1 MDSEIFQT
9 LKSNAVS
16 RLLCAAATAA
26 LCLLSVG
33 PSHAESLLLEGGVVH
48 SLAGEVE
55 EASVLVV
62 DGLIQEVGAVSE
74 VPPETRRID
83 VSGLHVYP
91 GFFDAFSR
99 LGLVEIGSVSATV
112 DTSELGSYNPHLTA
126 ATAVHPASEVIPVT
140 RANGLTHALTAP
152 AGDRAGGIA
161 GRAALIHL
169 DGWTIEDM
177 ALDPSAAMVIQWP
190 AIRTRSFDFS
200 TFSFRETPFG
210 DAKKEAEKA
219 QGVLRDWLDAAKHY
233 QQAEAAG
240 STRLSTDLKLAHLA
254 KVLDGGQT
262 VIIAADA
269 KRDIE
274 AAAKFA
280 EEYGLRWI
288 LAGGRDAWEVAEM
301 LAEKQV
307 PVILGLTQSLPNQ
320 EDDPYDRPFKNA
332 SVLAAAGVKIA
343 FGSSAGGGFG
353 PGGPHGSRTLPW
365 EAAAAVAFGL
375 PHEEAL
381 RALTLNPADML
392 GLGDRLGTIE
402 PGKVANLIVVDGDP
416 LEIGSGFRHVIIDGK
431 EVSTDNRH
439 RSLFERYR
447 SR

>member
-1 MDSEIFQT
+1 MNAP
-9 LKSNAVS
+9 KSVLCGVVVA
-16 RLLCAAATAA
+16 LLFLVLGTP
-26 LCLLSVG
+26 VD
-33 PSHAESLLLEGGVVH
+33 AESLLLEGGVVH

-55 EASVLVV
+55 ETSILVV
-62 DGLIQEVGAVSE
+62 DGLIRELGPVSDL
-74 VPPETRRID
+74 PEDVRRMD
-83 VSGLHVYP
+83 VTGLHIYP

-112 DTSELGSYNPHLTA
+112 DTSELGSYNPHLGA

-169 DGWTIEDM
+169 DGWTIEEM
-177 ALDPSAAMVIQWP
+177 ALDASAAMVVQWP
-190 AIRTRSFDFS
+190 SIRTRSFDFS
-200 TFSFRETPFG
+200 TFTFRETPFG

-219 QGVLRDWLDAAKHY
+219 QGILRDWFDAAKHY
-233 QQAEAAG
+233 QQAEASG
-240 STRLSTDLKLAHLA
+240 SDRLQTDLKLAHLA
-254 KVLDGGQT
+254 KVLDGGQS
-262 VIIAADA
+262 VIIVANA

-274 AAAKFA
+274 AAADFA
-280 EEYGLRWI
+280 DEYGLQWI
-288 LAGGRDAWEVAEM
+288 LAGGRDAWEVAAM
-301 LAEKQV
+301 LAEREV
-307 PVILGLTQSLPNQ
+307 PVILGLTQSLPSQ

-365 EAAAAVAFGL
+365 EAATAVAYGL
-375 PHEEAL
+375 PQDEAL
-381 RALTLNPADML
+381 KALTLYPAQML
-392 GLGDRLGTIE
+392 GLGERLGTIE

-416 LEIGSGFRHVIIDGK
+416 LEIGSRSKHVIINGK
-431 EVSTDNRH
+431 EVSTENRH
-439 RSLFERYR
+439 RSLYERYR
-447 SR
+447 GR